1 MEQVKPKTEKG
12 QEEAPDQ
19 AAGKE
24 NGEDCEGV
32 WARVPHLQ
40 DTWAVGGGAGRLA
53 AGWGGRQGVTSRG
66 RQAAVTRAGE
76 RGRTEHG

>member
-1 MEQVKPKTEKG
+1 MEQVKPKKEKG

-40 DTWAVGGGAGRLA
+40 DTWAVGGGAGGLQQ
-53 AGWGGRQGVTSRG
+53 AGEGGRESRLEGDRLQSHEQGSG
-66 RQAAVTRAGE
+66 GE
-76 RGRTEHG
+76 